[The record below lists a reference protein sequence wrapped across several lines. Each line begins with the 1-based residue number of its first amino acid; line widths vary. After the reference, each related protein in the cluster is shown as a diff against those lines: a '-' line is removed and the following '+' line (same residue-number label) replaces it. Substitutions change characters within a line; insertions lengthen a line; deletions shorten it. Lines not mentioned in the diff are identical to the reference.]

1 MSDVT
6 HYLVLRASV
15 AFSSL
20 MSDGVIDIAAR
31 ITGFIAWNVSSDL
44 RRVTTGH
51 MRQVL
56 PVNSPEKLIDDKAR
70 EILIN
75 VSRYYFDL
83 GRYPRLIGPN
93 FAEYIDEF
101 SGLEVLFESFDRGKG
116 VIIVS
121 AHLGNPE
128 IVGQAIGQFGL
139 CAGVVSEELRNPL
152 VERYMQKIRSTTG
165 VRFFPTNFNGLL
177 RARRHLRAGGLLAL
191 LGDRDIQGNSSD
203 SLFFGAQAPIPD
215 GIVSLA
221 MSTGADVVSFW
232 APRTGIGKY
241 SLYFKKLSFME
252 GDQRDDIARGH
263 NMEVL
268 IGEIEHGITQ
278 WPEQWFPLSPI
289 WSTSSENIQTHD

>member
-1 MSDVT
+1 MSDVI
-6 HYLVLRASV
+6 HYLLLRVSA
-15 AFSSL
+15 AFSSV
-20 MSDGVIDIAAR
+20 MPDAVIDIAAR
-31 ITGFIAWNVSSDL
+31 ITGFIAWNASSDL

-83 GRYPRLIGPN
+83 GRYPRLIGPD

-101 SGLEVLFESFDRGKG
+101 HGLEVLFEAFDRGNG

-139 CAGVVSEELRNPL
+139 CAGVISEELRNPRI
-152 VERYMQKIRSTTG
+152 ERYMQKIRSTTG

-191 LGDRDIQGNSSD
+191 LGDRDIQGNSSN

-232 APRTGIGKY
+232 APRTGVGKY
-241 SLYFKKLSFME
+241 SLYFKKISFME
-252 GDQRDDIARGH
+252 GDQGDDIVRTH
-263 NMEVL
+263 NMEIL
-268 IGEIEHGITQ
+268 IGEIEYGITR

-289 WSTSSENIQTHD
+289 WPICSETIQAMD

>member
-1 MSDVT
+1 M
-6 HYLVLRASV
+6 LRASV

-31 ITGFIAWNVSSDL
+31 ITGLIAWNVSSDL

-83 GRYPRLIGPN
+83 GRYSRLIGPN

-101 SGLEVLFESFDRGKG
+101 NGLEVLFESFDRGKG

-121 AHLGNPE
+121 GHLGNPE

-165 VRFFPTNFNGLL
+165 VRFFPTNLTVCSEL
-177 RARRHLRAGGLLAL
+177 DVIYVRADCLH
-191 LGDRDIQGNSSD
+191 
-203 SLFFGAQAPIPD
+203 
-215 GIVSLA
+215 
-221 MSTGADVVSFW
+221 FW
-232 APRTGIGKY
+232 AIGIFRGIQAIH
-241 SLYFKKLSFME
+241 YFLVLKHRFPME
-252 GDQRDDIARGH
+252 
-263 NMEVL
+263 
-268 IGEIEHGITQ
+268 
-278 WPEQWFPLSPI
+278 S
-289 WSTSSENIQTHD
+289 